1 MFMMSRA
8 QARRHA
14 AGYALLE
21 ALIAVIV
28 ASVGFIGAAR
38 MQTFGMKLSSSA
50 QWRQKATLLGY
61 QMTDR
66 IRANQ
71 LGADANAYDN
81 LTTGGTN
88 CLVATAGCAT
98 PTQAAV
104 ADFQEWAADVA
115 AQLPQGRGVVCK
127 DNSPEDGTV
136 AAPACDGVGRVIA
149 VKVWW
154 SEKVSTTTDTA
165 TNANPPVTRFV
176 TVVRTWRGE
185 P

>member
-1 MFMMSRA
+1 MLMMSRPQQRR
-8 QARRHA
+8 QAV
-14 AGYALLE
+14 GYALLE

-38 MQTFGMKLSSSA
+38 MQTFGMKLSNSA
-50 QWRQKATLLGY
+50 QFRQKATLLGY

-71 LGADANAYDN
+71 GGADADAYDS
-81 LTTGGTN
+81 LTSGGTN
-88 CLVATAGCAT
+88 CLVAVAGCAT
-98 PTQAAV
+98 PAQAAS
-104 ADFQEWAADVA
+104 ADFAEWAADVA
-115 AQLPQGRGVVCK
+115 AQLPAGRGVVCK
-127 DNSPEDGTV
+127 DSTPEDGT
-136 AAPACDGVGRVIA
+136 ATAPACDGLGRVIA

-154 SEKVSTTTDTA
+154 AEKVATTTD
-165 TNANPPVTRFV
+165 NPPVSRFV